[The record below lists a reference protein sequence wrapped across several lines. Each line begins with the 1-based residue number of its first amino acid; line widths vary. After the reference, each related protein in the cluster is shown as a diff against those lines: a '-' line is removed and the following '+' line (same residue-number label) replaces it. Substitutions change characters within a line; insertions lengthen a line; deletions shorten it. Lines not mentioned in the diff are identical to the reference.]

1 MSSSLRFNRALPVL
15 PVTCGVYQSGYRY
28 EFEIAPL
35 SYYEKILDYARLHT
49 DNQVVLAYPKR
60 EADEASPNCEVFP
73 LGTAIAMK
81 VCEPVVRKGE
91 LWSYSIE
98 TVDTQKVEIA
108 EFSESPEGV
117 RLARCKPYRERSRRL
132 SVEQTMNL
140 LLPIWISIRANLGAT
155 DSLTSVLPAYGSV
168 SFMNYM
174 SDLDSCLDQVCQSL
188 PLEFEQRAALFAA
201 DDVIKRSLLVL
212 RYLNKAHAAG
222 FKIELHD
229 AGLDELS
236 HWNRYTKASKN

>member
-15 PVTCGVYQSGYRY
+15 PVTCGVYQSGCRY
-28 EFEIAPL
+28 EFEIPPL
-35 SYYEKILDYARLHT
+35 SYYERILDYAREHT
-49 DNQVVLAYPKR
+49 DNQVILAYPKR

-73 LGTAIAMK
+73 LGTAIAMN

-108 EFSESPEGV
+108 EFTSSADGV
-117 RLARCKPYRERSRRL
+117 RLARCKPFKERIRRL

-155 DSLTSVLPAYGSV
+155 DCLTSVLPAYGSI

-174 SDLDSCLDQVCQSL
+174 SDLDSCLEQVCQFL
-188 PLEFEQRAALFAA
+188 PLKYEQQAAIFAA
-201 DDVIKRSLLVL
+201 DDIIKRSMLVL
-212 RYLNKAHAAG
+212 RYLNKAHSSG
-222 FKIELHD
+222 FKIELYD

-236 HWNRYTKASKN
+236 HWNRCTKVSHN

>member
-1 MSSSLRFNRALPVL
+1 MSSNLRFNRALPVL

-28 EFEIAPL
+28 EFEISPL
-35 SYYEKILDYARLHT
+35 SYYEQIFDYARQHT

-60 EADEASPNCEVFP
+60 EADEIFPNCEVFA
-73 LGTAIAMK
+73 LGTAIVMN

-98 TVDTQKVEIA
+98 TVDTQKVRIV
-108 EFSESPEGV
+108 EFSESAEGV
-117 RLARCKPYRERSRRL
+117 RLARCKPFKENSRCL

-155 DSLTSVLPAYGSV
+155 DSLTSVLPAYGSI

-174 SDLDSCLDQVCQSL
+174 TDLNSCLEQVCQFL
-188 PLEFEQRAALFAA
+188 PLAFEQRAALFAA
-201 DDVIKRSLLVL
+201 DDIIKRSFLVL
-212 RYLNKAHAAG
+212 RFLNKAHSSG